1 MRQFWFISKREI
13 IKTLRN
19 KSEFIL
25 GILMGTLV
33 MFVFGFFFQG
43 DEIGGVSKWTIL
55 IPGSLATS
63 AFMTSMFYS
72 ITVINDIA
80 EGVMKEMVVAP
91 VQRWKIAFGKILGAL
106 FQVIINVTIVF
117 FVGYAFIYASA
128 PQGANMAV
136 YAYPV
141 ISVLPVIGISVLVG
155 ITMASV
161 GLIAAAIVTNQRAF
175 TYVTQL
181 ISMPFMFLSGA
192 YLSFGS
198 LPEWIRWIGLVNPIT
213 YATYLNRTYMIDSD
227 AVNKN
232 LETSLA
238 GVNQAIVGAKEAIAD
253 AYKVGATNLDELFK
267 NLQELNE
274 AKVGI
279 EMAQSQAS
287 NWFNIT
293 IMGIE
298 INPVI
303 SWAVLV
309 ALAVGTF
316 ALAILATSKLK
327 GSKEYTGLVT
337 F

>member
-80 EGVMKEMVVAP
+80 EGVMKEMIVAP

-106 FQVIINVTIVF
+106 FQVIINVVIVF

-128 PQGANMAV
+128 PEGANMAV

-141 ISVLPVIGISVLVG
+141 NALLPVVGISVLVG

-161 GLIAAAIVTNQRAF
+161 GLIAAAVVTNQRAF

-198 LPEWIRWIGLVNPIT
+198 LPEWIRWVGLINPIT

-227 AVNKN
+227 AVNTN
-232 LETSLA
+232 LASSLE
-238 GVNQAIVGAKEAIAD
+238 GIKGAIEAVKGEIANAPAADVLEGLLAK
-253 AYKVGATNLDELFK
+253 LDELNK
-267 NLQELNE
+267 AQ
-274 AKVGI
+274 VGI
-279 EMAQSQAS
+279 EMAQTQAS
-287 NWFNIT
+287 NWFDIT
-293 IMGIE
+293 IMGIH

-303 SWAVLV
+303 SWAVL
-309 ALAVGTF
+309 AG
-316 ALAILATSKLK
+316 LAIVSFGLAIVATSKLK
-327 GSKEYTGLVT
+327 GAKEYTGLVT